1 MAGKLS
7 DEDKATITKNVDETI
22 EWLDNNQQCEVD
34 EYEHKLKE
42 LEGTVNPIMQK
53 MYGAGGAPGGAGGM
67 PDMGGVPDMGG
78 MGGAPPAGGGG
89 GGGPTIEEVD

>member
-7 DEDKATITKNVDETI
+7 DDDKATINKNVDETI

-42 LEGTVNPIMQK
+42 LEQVVNPIMQK
-53 MYGAGGAPGGAGGM
+53 MYGAGGAPGGMPGGM
-67 PDMGGVPDMGG
+67 PDMSGGMPDMS
-78 MGGAPPAGGGG
+78 GGAAPGGGG
-89 GGGPTIEEVD
+89 DGGPTIEEVD

>member
-1 MAGKLS
+1 MS
-7 DEDKATITKNVDETI
+7 DEDKTTINKNVDETI

-42 LEGTVNPIMQK
+42 LEQTVNPIMQK
-53 MYGAGGAPGGAGGM
+53 MYGAGGGGGMPGGMPDMGGAGGM
-67 PDMGGVPDMGG
+67 PDMGGMGG
-78 MGGAPPAGGGG
+78 DAAAGGG